1 MNKERIPLGI
11 LPSFDTMPELS
22 DESIADVLTWLVAF
36 NDACFDNVDPEDVA
50 KQLDILVQH
59 TRHTDLRLDSPREQW
74 SDVIASCLSCPERKT
89 QA

>member
-36 NDACFDNVDPEDVA
+36 IDAFEDHYAQPLSRWRQARYEELHKQDDDEQLCLPIVPQIDDPF
-50 KQLDILVQH
+50 
-59 TRHTDLRLDSPREQW
+59 
-74 SDVIASCLSCPERKT
+74 
-89 QA
+89 